1 MDDTQEDDRML
12 KELLKSFESKHL
24 APKRLIDSHEI

>member
-24 APKRLIDSHEI
+24 AKKVNRFS